1 MTRTT
6 RFALIAICIALPLAA
21 FAGDWPQW
29 HGPDANNISPETGI
43 NKNWNANPPRE
54 LWRVSL
60 HDNGYAGP
68 SVADGK
74 VFIID
79 HVGAEDIV
87 RAISL
92 ADGSDVWQY
101 RYDDLT
107 KHNYGY
113 SRATPVY
120 AAGKLYTVSF
130 LGKVHCINAKDG
142 QMVWMRDMRGEFG
155 GKSPTWGYA
164 MSALVDGDKVIVCP
178 GGSSTAVV
186 ALNAANGQTIWQGG
200 GSDVP
205 GYATPVKATIQGT
218 EQYVVFAAKALI
230 GVDAN
235 TGQRLW
241 RYGWETKYDVNAATP
256 IVSGDAIFIT
266 SGYGHGCAIIQIDEG
281 GPVRVWENREVMAH
295 FNSPVYLGGVF
306 FANSD
311 PGFLVCLNPSN
322 GATLWKQ
329 QGFGKGGL
337 LAVDGTIIAMNG
349 RDGDVG
355 RGEATPDGYHELG
368 RISPLRGKDQNWTA
382 PIVADG
388 KLLVRNKEAM
398 ACLALK

>member
-79 HVGAEDIV
+79 HDGAEDVV

-92 ADGSDVWQY
+92 ADGSDIWQF
-101 RYDDLT
+101 RYPDLN
-107 KHNYGY
+107 KASYGF
-113 SRATPVY
+113 SRATPAY
-120 AAGKLYTVSF
+120 ANGMLYIVSF
-130 LGKVHCINAKDG
+130 LGKVHCINAENG
-142 QMVWMRDMRGEFG
+142 QMVWMRDMLAEFG
-155 GKSPTWGYA
+155 ARKPKWGYA
-164 MSALVDGDKVIVCP
+164 ASAFVDGDKVIVCP
-178 GGSSTAVV
+178 GGSGTAVV
-186 ALNAANGQTIWQGG
+186 ALNAATGATIWQGG
-200 GSDVP
+200 GSDSA
-205 GYATPVKATIQGT
+205 GYATPVKATIQGV
-218 EQYVVFAAKALI
+218 EQYVVFTGKSLI
-230 GVDAN
+230 GVN
-235 TGQRLW
+235 TASGQGLW
-241 RYGWETKYDVNAATP
+241 RYPWETKHDVNAAAP

-266 SGYGHGCAIIQIDEG
+266 SGYGHGCAIIQINEG

-295 FNSPVYLGGVF
+295 FSSPVYYKNLF

-311 PGFLVCLNPSN
+311 PGHLVCLNP
-322 GATLWKQ
+322 ATGQPIWKQ
-329 QGFGKGGL
+329 QGFEKGGL
-337 LAVDGTIIAMNG
+337 VAVDDTIIAMDG
-349 RDGDVG
+349 RGGDVVMVSAT
-355 RGEATPDGYHELG
+355 GEGYQELG
-368 RISPLRGKDQNWTA
+368 RFNPLGGQSWTA

-388 KLLVRNKEAM
+388 KLIVRNKEAM
-398 ACLALK
+398 VCLDLK

>member
-1 MTRTT
+1 MRAM
-6 RFALIAICIALPLAA
+6 RPLAIVVIA
-21 FAGDWPQW
+21 TIATGALAADWPHW
-29 HGPDANNISPETGI
+29 RGPDRNGIAPDTGI
-43 NKNWNANPPRE
+43 NKNWNPNPPRE

-79 HVGAEDIV
+79 HAGAQDVV

-120 AAGKLYTVSF
+120 AGGKLYTVSF
-130 LGKVHCINAKDG
+130 LGKVHCLDAATG
-142 QMVWMRDMRGEFG
+142 RLVWMRDMKREFG
-155 GKSPTWGYA
+155 GKVVSWGYS

-178 GGSSTAVV
+178 GGSGTAVV
-186 ALNAANGQTIWQGG
+186 ALNRATGETIWKGG
-200 GSDVP
+200 GSDAP

-218 EQYVVFAAKALI
+218 DQYVVFTANSLI

-235 TGQRLW
+235 SGQRLW
-241 RYGWETKYDVNAATP
+241 RYAWETKYDVNAATP

-266 SGYGHGCAIIQIDEG
+266 SGYGHGCAIIQINED
-281 GPVRVWENREVMAH
+281 GPVRIWENREVMAH

-306 FANSD
+306 YANSD
-311 PGFLVCLNPSN
+311 PGFLVCLNPGN
-322 GATLWKQ
+322 GQPIWKQ
-329 QGFGKGGL
+329 QGFEKGGL
-337 LAVDGTIIAMNG
+337 VAVDGTIIAIDG
-349 RDGDVG
+349 RGGDVVMV
-355 RGEATPDGYHELG
+355 EATQAGYHELG
-368 RISPLRGKDQNWTA
+368 RINPLGGQSWPA

-388 KLLVRNKEAM
+388 KLIVRNKEAM
-398 ACLALK
+398 VCLDLM